1 MSYISNYEEF
11 KDKVFSYFY
20 YNLNKDRELAEDL
33 TSETFLKWFDK
44 FDSYNPDYKFSTWIF
59 TIARNTLTDYFRK
72 NKIDLSLD
80 EMEETGYAEFL
91 KFEQDLDKKIDNE
104 TVLSEAQN
112 AIWELPSIQ
121 KDIIIMKYLSE
132 FTTKEISN
140 ITWKTEVNI
149 RKIISRWLKKIL
161 KTLNSKNITHE
172 KF

>member
-1 MSYISNYEEF
+1 MSYINHYEDF

-20 YNLNKDRELAEDL
+20 YNLNKNRELAEDL

-72 NKIDLSLD
+72 NKVDISLD
-80 EMEETGYAEFL
+80 EIGEIDYTEFL
-91 KFEQDLDKKIDNE
+91 KYEQDFDRKIDNE
-104 TVLSEAQN
+104 DILLEAQD
-112 AIWELPSIQ
+112 AIWKLPLVQ

-132 FTTKEISN
+132 FSTKEISS

-149 RKIISRWLKKIL
+149 RKIISRWLKKIF
-161 KTLNSKNITHE
+161 KTLNSKNITYE